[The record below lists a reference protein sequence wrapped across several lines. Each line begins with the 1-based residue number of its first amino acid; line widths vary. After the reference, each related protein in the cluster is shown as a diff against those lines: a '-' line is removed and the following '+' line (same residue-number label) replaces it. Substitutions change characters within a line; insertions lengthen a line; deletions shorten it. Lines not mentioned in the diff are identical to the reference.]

1 MSTKICA
8 RLWYPSGTVWLSSVL
23 ALIFFFPSV
32 TSAADSLAEESGSST
47 AAEPTPQEDTAP
59 VYQLDPM
66 VVSATK
72 TPVPLSHL
80 TSAVEV
86 ITAEDLQRRNV
97 KTVDQ
102 ALRLSQ
108 SLAVFSNGGPG
119 TNTSVRIRGGTSDQ
133 TLVFIDGA
141 IMNSGTIGE
150 FNFANLTTDNIEKIE
165 ILRGAQSMLWG
176 SDAIG
181 GVINITTKR
190 GKGTPKA
197 SGFSEYGSFNSIREG
212 VGLAG
217 DHGPVDF
224 SFSLS
229 RWDIQG
235 FSNIN
240 YRRGAVE
247 RDAHRNWTGSTQLG
261 VALPKDGRLSFN
273 FRWMDGDVDLDSSS
287 TFGGPFDVFKLKSTN
302 QEFIYS
308 GVYYQPITEWW
319 NQQLTVSRSD
329 NKLDTQAGTL
339 QKSVTTGIVSPAST
353 FNNSKITTQNN
364 RIEWQQNFQ
373 VLDPLLLTLGYQYR
387 QQQGKNESSSGFPK
401 KTLAMNAGF
410 AQLQLNLFER
420 FFATAGFRQDSTNTF
435 GDATTYRVTGGYL
448 LKETG
453 TKIRSSYATGF
464 RAPDINELF
473 FPNFGNPELKP
484 EKSQS
489 FDVGVDQQF
498 WGSRA
503 KLSVGYF
510 WNRFR
515 QLITTANDPVG
526 CAPFTTFGFCAQ
538 NVGSA
543 RSQGWEVNGHMVLAE
558 ELPYMKLLDVG
569 GQYTYTNTRDLNTG
583 DRLPRWPVHQGS
595 VVVTYKP
602 LDPLTAT
609 TTFRYVGKRFNTTGN
624 QQSLPDFYVINLAAS
639 YDITPSLQGYVRVEN
654 LLDKK
659 YEEVLFFGTPVRSVY
674 GGIRVKFDLPV
685 STASASKGS
694 P

>member
-1 MSTKICA
+1 MSTKFLYWFSPQICFWF
-8 RLWYPSGTVWLSSVL
+8 LVSL
-23 ALIFFFPSV
+23 ALFAGLPHWVFALDDENS
-32 TSAADSLAEESGSST
+32 E
-47 AAEPTPQEDTAP
+47 P
-59 VYQLDPM
+59 VYTLDTI
-66 VVSATK
+66 VVTDTK
-72 TPVPLSHL
+72 TPKPLSHS

-86 ITAEDLQRRNV
+86 ISAEDLQRRNV

-119 TNTSVRIRGGTSDQ
+119 STTTVRMRGGTADQ

-141 IMNSGTIGE
+141 VMNSGTIGQ

-190 GKGTPKA
+190 GKGTPKV

-261 VALPKDGRLSFN
+261 VSLPKDGRLSFN
-273 FRWMDGDVDLDSSS
+273 FRWMNADVDFDSPS
-287 TFGGPFDVFKLKSTN
+287 TFGGPFDVFKLKSSN
-302 QEFIYS
+302 QEYIYS
-308 GVYYQPITEWW
+308 GVYYQPITDWW
-319 NQQLTVSRSD
+319 NQQLTVSRTD
-329 NKLDTQAGTL
+329 NELDTQAGSL
-339 QKSVTTGIVSPAST
+339 QKSVTTGIVSPAPT

-373 VLDPLLLTLGYQYR
+373 VFDPLLLTLGYQYR

-401 KTLAMNAGF
+401 KTLASNAGF

-453 TKIRSSYATGF
+453 TKIRGSYATGF

-473 FPNFGNPELKP
+473 FPNFGNPDLKP

-489 FDVGVDQQF
+489 LDAGIDQQLF
-498 WGSRA
+498 GNRV
-503 KLSVGYF
+503 KLGVGYF
-510 WNRFR
+510 WNRYR
-515 QLITTANDPVG
+515 QLIQSTFDPVG
-526 CAPFTTFGFCAQ
+526 CANLSPFGFCAQ

-543 RSQGWEVNGHMVLAE
+543 KSQGWEVNGHLLLAE
-558 ELPYMKLLDVG
+558 ELPFMKLLDVS
-569 GQYTYTNTRDLNTG
+569 GQYTYTITRDLNTG

-624 QQSLPDFYVINLAAS
+624 QQSLPDFYVINFAAS

-654 LLDKK
+654 ILDKK
-659 YEEVLFFGTPVRSVY
+659 YEEVLFYGTPVRSVY
-674 GGIRVKFDLPV
+674 GGVRVTFDLPV
-685 STASASKGS
+685 PTASASKDS